1 MLVEWR
7 DAAEKT
13 KEFLPRLGATIE
25 HIAVSPAGDLL
36 CTSHADN
43 STSAPWRG
51 RPCRRGAQASAR
63 PSSLRLGA
71 RRCPSVPFLSPLRP
85 RSAPSRLPRG
95 LRSRGSVCGV
105 RVPLTFQN
113 FPCGVNRVGSGG
125 RAEGPGAVGTCAYG
139 RAGHAGARAAL
150 AGTEAVCLFPRRA
163 LLMHPEPP
171 PAATSEGRLT
181 RDM

>member
-1 MLVEWR
+1 MARRGREDQGVP
-7 DAAEKT
+7 AAPGRHHRAHRRLAGRGPALH
-13 KEFLPRLGATIE
+13 LPRRQQYVRPVARPPLQEGRTGL
-25 HIAVSPAGDLL
+25 SPAEQPPLR
-36 CTSHADN
+36 
-43 STSAPWRG
+43 STS
-51 RPCRRGAQASAR
+51 
-63 PSSLRLGA
+63 
-71 RRCPSVPFLSPLRP
+71 LSPLRP